1 MRKKLKTFT
10 DKKRGMVWG
19 SFHDFLEP
27 SGAPVTRGLIFV
39 DALKWKLEE
48 KEVEHFRASILT
60 TH

>member
-27 SGAPVTRGLIFV
+27 SGAPVTRGLISV

-48 KEVEHFRASILT
+48 KEVEHSGAL
-60 TH
+60 